1 FTDDLTTLNGDG
13 STSETVSRY
22 NGGGNVLKSQT
33 TTWTSADGY
42 HAAIT
47 KSTPDGGYSENIDT
61 QVNGS
66 VVDATTY
73 RKADGSTAS
82 QKTVT
87 TS

>member
-1 FTDDLTTLNGDG
+1 
-13 STSETVSRY
+13 
-22 NGGGNVLKSQT
+22 T

-87 TS
+87 TSANGLSTSTVWSANDQTLSSI